1 MTHRDPY
8 RDDEHLQTGRTPEAD
23 PTVRAS
29 SRRAVWSW
37 ITGLAIVF
45 ILFFVFYGL
54 NSQRDSSTVTSA
66 APPATTT
73 SSQPTTTGQGG
84 APSGESKSGESKS
97 GAAPSGESKSGES
110 KSGAAPAN
118 EGAPGR

>member
-8 RDDEHLQTGRTPEAD
+8 RDDEHLQTGRTLEAD
-23 PTVRAS
+23 PMVRAS
-29 SRRAVWSW
+29 PRRAVWSW

-54 NSQRDSSTVTSA
+54 NSQRDGGTLTSA

-73 SSQPTTTGQGG
+73 SSQPTTTGQGS

-97 GAAPSGESKSGES
+97 GGAPKG
-110 KSGAAPAN
+110 
-118 EGAPGR
+118 EGAGGR